1 MKHIELF
8 AGIGGFR
15 KAMELIQED
24 FGFPFECLAFSELD
38 ANATKTYKANYD
50 TSGEIEMGDIV
61 EFNSDMS
68 RYENLD
74 FDLVTGGFPCQAF
87 SMMGK
92 QKGFDD
98 KRGTMFFQIEKIL
111 RFKRP
116 RYVVL
121 ENVKNLITH
130 NNGETFKE
138 IKRQLRELGY
148 HVYYDV
154 FNTMEFK
161 LAQKR
166 SRVIIFAT
174 TESLGCSFTFSSNII
189 KNIFI
194 QDIDKFHSVTKQD
207 TVLDVLSKNVE
218 PKYYLS
224 DRIKPTLL
232 ADGSK
237 NFVSKSEIN
246 QLIARPLT
254 ATMHKMHR
262 ACQDNYYS
270 DGFLNAENPL
280 RYLEKTFT
288 KEELALQ
295 PIRKLTPH
303 EAFALQGFDSAFVD
317 NAQKA
322 KVCDGALYKQAG
334 NAVSVNVIYAVL
346 YYLFIHSNITNR
358 NPITP
363 KHTQTQEPQ
372 REALFA

>member
-15 KAMELIQED
+15 KAMDYIQRD
-24 FGFPFECLAFSELD
+24 YGFPFECLAFSEID
-38 ANATKTYKANYD
+38 INACKTYKANYD
-50 TSGEIEMGDIV
+50 TSDEVEMGDIV

-68 RYENLD
+68 RYIGLD
-74 FDLVTGGFPCQAF
+74 FDLLTGGFPCQAF

-92 QKGFDD
+92 QKGFEDN
-98 KRGTMFFQIEKIL
+98 RGTMFFQIEKIL
-111 RFKRP
+111 KLKRP
-116 RYVVL
+116 KYVIL
-121 ENVKNLITH
+121 ENVKNLISH
-130 NNGETFKE
+130 DKGNTFKE
-138 IKRQLRELGY
+138 IKRRLESSGY
-148 HVYYDV
+148 HVYYDI
-154 FNTMEFK
+154 FNTADFK

-166 SRVIIFAT
+166 SRLIVFAT
-174 TESLGCSFTFSSNII
+174 TQRLSDTFIFNAGTVKTIFLENLDRFSSII
-189 KNIFI
+189 
-194 QDIDKFHSVTKQD
+194 KQD
-207 TVLDVLSKNVE
+207 TVLDVLSKTVPE
-218 PKYYLS
+218 KYYLS
-224 DRIKPTLL
+224 ERIKPTLL

-270 DGFLNAENPL
+270 DGFINSENPIQ
-280 RYLEKTFT
+280 YLEKEFS
-288 KEELALQ
+288 KEELRKQ

-303 EAFALQGFDSAFVD
+303 EAFYLQGFDSTFVD

-346 YYLFIHSNITNR
+346 YYLFIHLNIS
-358 NPITP
+358 
-363 KHTQTQEPQ
+363 KYD
-372 REALFA
+372 F

>member
-8 AGIGGFR
+8 AGVGGFR
-15 KAMELIQED
+15 KAMDYIQRD
-24 FGFPFECLAFSELD
+24 FKYPFECLAFSEID
-38 ANATKTYKANYD
+38 VNASKTYKANYD
-50 TSGEIEMGDIV
+50 VSDEVEMGDIV

-68 RYENLD
+68 RYANLD
-74 FDLVTGGFPCQAF
+74 FDLLTGGFPCQSF

-92 QKGFDD
+92 QKGFEDI
-98 KRGTMFFQIEKIL
+98 RGAMFFQIEKIL
-111 RFKRP
+111 KLKKP

-130 NNGETFKE
+130 DKGNTFKE
-138 IKRQLRELGY
+138 IKRRLEALGY
-148 HVYYDV
+148 HVYFDV
-154 FNTMEFK
+154 FNTADFK

-166 SRVIIFAT
+166 NRLIIFAT
-174 TESLGCSFTFSSNII
+174 TEHLDDTFIFNAKAVRTIFLENLGTFSSIL
-189 KNIFI
+189 
-194 QDIDKFHSVTKQD
+194 KQD
-207 TVLDVLSKNVE
+207 TVLDILSRSV
-218 PKYYLS
+218 PSKYYLS
-224 DRIKPTLL
+224 ERIKPTLL

-270 DGFLNAENPL
+270 DGFISSDNPIQ
-280 RYLEKTFT
+280 YLEQIFT
-288 KEELALQ
+288 KQELAQ
-295 PIRKLTPH
+295 QQIRKITPR

-346 YYLFIHSNITNR
+346 YYLFIYLNISDYD
-358 NPITP
+358 
-363 KHTQTQEPQ
+363 
-372 REALFA
+372 F